1 MYASARIQSISV
13 LLCPR
18 LTPAP
23 KLMTLDRFEGLIGR
37 VSPVNLLKETV
48 IRLLIVTVDRVIV
61 AHHKKL
67 LIIIAR
73 LLFHQGVVR

>member
-1 MYASARIQSISV
+1 
-13 LLCPR
+13 
-18 LTPAP
+18 
-23 KLMTLDRFEGLIGR
+23 MTLDRFEGLIGR